1 MKIEVIK
8 KVELNSEIWF
18 FLNIDGTI
26 KLATRDESHAIKLAK
41 KYESNYRE
49 FGVIETE
56 ETIYSVEI
64 KN

>member
-1 MKIEVIK
+1 M
-8 KVELNSEIWF
+8 
-18 FLNIDGTI
+18 IDGTT
-26 KLATRDESHAIKLAK
+26 KVATRDESHAIKLAK

-64 KN
+64 